1 VTLTSSSRRRWR
13 TARATRHARNDSST
27 EHLHQVI
34 RTEHGSYNHVIRALQ
49 MKRLDESDGPSK
61 TLGVGSVPM
70 NHEMTEGT
78 LTVFSSSFSL
88 ARRGGGASRS
98 RSRSQVGLLYLLRP
112 PPWPSH
118 RSRSR
123 PGGEAALALLYC
135 GSDSLRLWS
144 GEEARLCCRGAAGV
158 VASCGVPPPVRSD
171 VWVSVRPSELVE
183 LLEVVV
189 PLLCRAIATPRSRA
203 AIASV
208 E

>member
-1 VTLTSSSRRRWR
+1 
-13 TARATRHARNDSST
+13 
-27 EHLHQVI
+27 
-34 RTEHGSYNHVIRALQ
+34 
-49 MKRLDESDGPSK
+49 
-61 TLGVGSVPM
+61 M

-78 LTVFSSSFSL
+78 VTVFSSSFSL

-98 RSRSQVGLLYLLRP
+98 RSRSQVGLLYLLRL

-135 GSDSLRLWS
+135 GGPWASDSLRLWS
-144 GEEARLCCRGAAGV
+144 GEEARLCCIEGAAGV
-158 VASCGVPPPVRSD
+158 VVGCGVPPPVRSD

-183 LLEVVV
+183 LLDVVV

>member
-1 VTLTSSSRRRWR
+1 
-13 TARATRHARNDSST
+13 
-27 EHLHQVI
+27 
-34 RTEHGSYNHVIRALQ
+34 
-49 MKRLDESDGPSK
+49 
-61 TLGVGSVPM
+61 M
-70 NHEMTEGT
+70 NHDMTEGT
-78 LTVFSSSFSL
+78 LTDFSSSLSL
-88 ARRGGGASRS
+88 PRRGAGVVSRS

-135 GSDSLRLWS
+135 GGPWGSDSLRLWS
-144 GEEARLCCRGAAGV
+144 GEEARLCGTGAAAGV
-158 VASCGVPPPVRSD
+158 GMGCGVPRPVRSD

-203 AIASV
+203 
-208 E
+208 

>member
-1 VTLTSSSRRRWR
+1 
-13 TARATRHARNDSST
+13 
-27 EHLHQVI
+27 
-34 RTEHGSYNHVIRALQ
+34 
-49 MKRLDESDGPSK
+49 
-61 TLGVGSVPM
+61 M

-78 LTVFSSSFSL
+78 LTVFSSSRSL
-88 ARRGGGASRS
+88 ARRGGGTSRS

-123 PGGEAALALLYC
+123 PAGEAARALLYC
-135 GSDSLRLWS
+135 VGPWESESLRLWS
-144 GEEARLCCRGAAGV
+144 GEGARLCCIKGAACIDVG
-158 VASCGVPPPVRSD
+158 CGVPPLVRSD

-183 LLEVVV
+183 LLELVV

>member
-1 VTLTSSSRRRWR
+1 
-13 TARATRHARNDSST
+13 
-27 EHLHQVI
+27 
-34 RTEHGSYNHVIRALQ
+34 
-49 MKRLDESDGPSK
+49 
-61 TLGVGSVPM
+61 M

-78 LTVFSSSFSL
+78 LTAFSSSFSF
-88 ARRGGGASRS
+88 ARRGGGGASRS

-123 PGGEAALALLYC
+123 PAGEAALALLYC
-135 GSDSLRLWS
+135 GGPWGSDSLRLWS
-144 GEEARLCCRGAAGV
+144 GEEARLCCAEGAACVDVG
-158 VASCGVPPPVRSD
+158 CGVPPPVRSD